1 MTEET
6 TVNRPF
12 SAAAFDQYIAE
23 HKLMA
28 ARCTKC
34 GDVYIPPRAIC
45 PKCQSEDMEWVETS
59 GKGKLKA
66 FTVISSGPTFMIEQG
81 FDRKNP
87 YISGIVETEEGPRIS
102 ARITGIDP
110 TQPTE
115 IEIDTVLSVDFV
127 EFGEGEAKK
136 TYLAFRKSAL

>member
-1 MTEET
+1 MSEVT
-6 TVNRPF
+6 TVVRPF

-28 ARCTKC
+28 SRCTKC
-34 GDVYIPPRAIC
+34 AGMYVPPRAIC
-45 PKCQSEDMEWVETS
+45 PKCQSEELEWVETS
-59 GKGKLKA
+59 GKGKLAA
-66 FTVISSGPTFMIEQG
+66 FTVIWSGPTFMIEQG

-87 YISGIVETEEGPRIS
+87 YISGIVELEEGTRVS

-110 TQPTE
+110 TKPTE
-115 IEIDTVLSVDFV
+115 IKIGTPLSVDFV

-136 TYLAFRKSAL
+136 TYLAFKA